1 MSETSETHDF
11 PEPVIDELTAA
22 PGGPPTLPTYGAKA
36 AATAQEPGTQDS
48 RGMVRTIHYNLSYV
62 VRNAARG
69 PRGAIVLLH
78 DFPGGAFTWA
88 DVLPALEATGRAV
101 YAFDL
106 LGYGQSD
113 FAWPS
118 DTSVWG
124 HGDCLQYAFQA
135 LGLRDVTLVGLG
147 QGAAV
152 AQVLATRLYFG
163 QVAKLVLI
171 NSYAYEYAFAPNWPL
186 PEMEKRHDPEAP
198 KHTPLDAV
206 LADLRNTL
214 PQGAANTTFLAGSKL
229 DAYVGQWNSEIGKEM
244 LFQHARLMLPLYL
257 NSVGS
262 DLKKLDYPVMVVWG
276 EKDAV
281 TPPALGERLAREIP
295 GARFELLK
303 GAGHMVLDEA
313 PDAVGRLLAD
323 FIGK

>member
-1 MSETSETHDF
+1 MSETQDSS
-11 PEPVIDELTAA
+11 EPVIDELTAA
-22 PGGPPTLPTYGAKA
+22 PGGPPTLPTYGAA
-36 AATAQEPGTQDS
+36 APAPARSDITRDERGT
-48 RGMVRTIHYNLSYV
+48 VRSIHYNLSYI

-78 DFPGGAFTWA
+78 DFPGGAFSWA
-88 DVLPALEATGRAV
+88 DVLPALDVAGRAV

-106 LGYGQSD
+106 LGYGQSE

-124 HGDCLQYAFQA
+124 QGDCLKYAFQA
-135 LGLRDVTLVGLG
+135 LGLRDIVLVGIG

-186 PEMEKRHDPEAP
+186 TEMEKRHDPEAP
-198 KHTPLDAV
+198 KHTTLDSV
-206 LADLRNTL
+206 MADLRNTL

-229 DAYVGQWNSEIGKEM
+229 DAYVSQWQSEIGKEM

-262 DLKKLDYPVMVVWG
+262 DLKKLAYPVMIVWG
-276 EKDAV
+276 EQDII
-281 TPPALGERLAREIP
+281 TPLPLGQRLAREIP

-303 GAGHMVLDEA
+303 GVGHMALDEA
-313 PDAVGRLLAD
+313 PDAVGKLVVD
-323 FIGK
+323 FIGTGK

>member
-1 MSETSETHDF
+1 MSDTSETHDF
-11 PEPVIDELTAA
+11 SEPVIDELTTAS
-22 PGGPPTLPTYGAKA
+22 GGPPSRLTYGAQS
-36 AATAQEPGTQDS
+36 AATTQAAGTRDS
-48 RGMVRTIHYNLSYV
+48 RGTVRSIHYNLSYV

-78 DFPGGAFTWA
+78 DFPGGAFAWA

-118 DTSVWG
+118 DTSIWG
-124 HGDCLQYAFQA
+124 HGDCLQYAFEA
-135 LGLRDVTLVGLG
+135 LGLRDVTLVGIG

-163 QVAKLVLI
+163 RVAQLVLI

-198 KHTPLDAV
+198 KHTPLEAV
-206 LADLRNTL
+206 LTDLRNTL
-214 PQGAANTTFLAGSKL
+214 PQGATAAKFLSGSKL
-229 DAYVGQWNSEIGKEM
+229 DAYVSQWDSEIGKEM

-262 DLKKLDYPVMVVWG
+262 DLKKIEYPVMVVWG
-276 EKDAV
+276 EKDEV
-281 TPPALGERLAREIP
+281 TPLALGQRLAREVP

-313 PDAVGRLLAD
+313 PDAVGKLLAD